1 MHNQHVKII
10 FQNQSEAEQ
19 QHRNL
24 SICRM
29 LTPFY
34 AMFAC
39 ILLIFVVQCFMS
51 CVFFLIIAVYEKR
64 RAQEHDWMQTVR
76 FSSDLC
82 LAYFFVVWCSVWTSA
97 AEVWNAVAQDWS
109 RILSAKKM
117 QWFLHPVFIL
127 SSSFRHAMHI
137 ISVVRMWKQWLGAQF
152 ARSDSPQIHLR
163 ISSSICR
170 LRFTSD
176 SNQNHFK
183 FNHFKL
189 ESNLFQTQFS
199 FQITFTSN
207 SSLIH
212 LNVKTLPVQNQL
224 YLTLQ
229 VRHFCLDLQIQ
240 TRSLQPDWG
249 IDSS

>member
-1 MHNQHVKII
+1 MT
-10 FQNQSEAEQ
+10 E
-19 QHRNL
+19 
-24 SICRM
+24 CR
-29 LTPFY
+29 LCDLVLIY
-34 AMFAC
+34 V
-39 ILLIFVVQCFMS
+39 LLISLLFDVLCEQVQLRFGM
-51 CVFFLIIAVYEKR
+51 LWLR
-64 RAQEHDWMQTVR
+64 TGQESFQQKKC
-76 FSSDLC
+76 SD
-82 LAYFFVVWCSVWTSA
+82 F
-97 AEVWNAVAQDWS
+97 
-109 RILSAKKM
+109 
-117 QWFLHPVFIL
+117 FIL

-163 ISSSICR
+163 LSSSICR

-183 FNHFKL
+183 FNRFKL
-189 ESNLFQTQFS
+189 ESNLFQTQFR

-249 IDSS
+249 LDSS

>member
-1 MHNQHVKII
+1 MFCVNKCSWGLECCGSGLVK
-10 FQNQSEAEQ
+10 N
-19 QHRNL
+19 
-24 SICRM
+24 
-29 LTPFY
+29 PF
-34 AMFAC
+34 
-39 ILLIFVVQCFMS
+39 S
-51 CVFFLIIAVYEKR
+51 KK
-64 RAQEHDWMQTVR
+64 
-76 FSSDLC
+76 
-82 LAYFFVVWCSVWTSA
+82 
-97 AEVWNAVAQDWS
+97 NAV
-109 RILSAKKM
+109 I
-117 QWFLHPVFIL
+117 
-127 SSSFRHAMHI
+127 SSSFSSSCRHAMHI

-152 ARSDSPQIHLR
+152 ARSDSLQIHLR
-163 ISSSICR
+163 LSSSICRLSSSICR

-183 FNHFKL
+183 FNRFKL
-189 ESNLFQTQFS
+189 ESNLFQTQFR

-249 IDSS
+249 LDSS